1 MFLNFAKTT
10 MLIGLFLRRAWRYKD
25 RREDNI
31 LLKPDMSPK
40 FNYGTDHSVYVV
52 SKNTAVELIKCY
64 HIMYGIKAFIFR
76 LPTVYLWSHND
87 SYYVDGIIRKCAW
100 RILIDKATKGEDI
113 EVWGDPN
120 REKDM
125 VYVKD
130 FCQMLYLSCLTD
142 VSYGHYNVGTGV
154 GVSLLSQ
161 IQGMIDVF
169 QKKKQSKIVFRP
181 DKHNAPQYIMDISNA
196 VKDLGYKPK
205 YNYIDMLIDMKLERD
220 LGRF

>member
-1 MFLNFAKTT
+1 
-10 MLIGLFLRRAWRYKD
+10 
-25 RREDNI
+25 
-31 LLKPDMSPK
+31 
-40 FNYGTDHSVYVV
+40 
-52 SKNTAVELIKCY
+52 
-64 HIMYGIKAFIFR
+64 
-76 LPTVYLWSHND
+76 
-87 SYYVDGIIRKCAW
+87 
-100 RILIDKATKGEDI
+100 
-113 EVWGDPN
+113 
-120 REKDM
+120 
-125 VYVKD
+125 
-130 FCQMLYLSCLTD
+130 MLYLSCLTD

-169 QKKKQSKIVFRP
+169 SEEKTSKIVFRP